1 MTEIIFSPY
10 RCNAADVVSAN
21 VIEEFLRE
29 NPVVPNSQIQAYQPY
44 MIPVQ
49 GERNHLSARYLKN
62 LPYEAR
68 VRLTHTVGQMGDLTV
83 ALSEFYN
90 EYFMGSKV
98 GDWQSISGAGLGAM
112 QTRTNNF
119 SATLESYQKKL
130 FEIRAAYQSKQPKA
144 ELLKLEAQAKD
155 IQAKLNSY
163 FRSEMRRFSAKANA
177 RRGTVMTNSQ
187 RAVNIA
193 KSSRKTASIR
203 VTDAQ
208 QAQRLSRFASGL
220 KFVGNGLVVLD
231 AASRVGTVVDAKN
244 QGKDWQKVAVQESV
258 GMSTGFLAGGYAA
271 GATIGALTFVLGA
284 TPVGWVIAVGVGLTV
299 GFGAGSI
306 TNELSKSAVGDLYD
320 WSGRQSFF

>member
-10 RCNAADVVSAN
+10 RCNATDVISSN
-21 VIEEFLRE
+21 IIEDFFKE
-29 NPVVPNSQIQAYQPY
+29 NSVAPNNQLQAYQPY
-44 MIPVQ
+44 VIPVKGQ
-49 GERNHLSARYLKN
+49 RNDLSARYLKT

-68 VRLTHTVGQMGDLTV
+68 VRLAHTAGQMGDLTV
-83 ALSEFYN
+83 ALSDFYN
-90 EYFMGSKV
+90 EYFLGSKI

-119 SATLESYQKKL
+119 SAALESYQKKL
-130 FEIRAAYQSKQPKA
+130 FEIRAAYKNKLPKV
-144 ELLKLEAQAKD
+144 ELVRLEAQAKD
-155 IQAKLNSY
+155 IQAKLNTH
-163 FRSEMRRFSAKANA
+163 FRAEMRRFTAKANA
-177 RRGTVMTNSQ
+177 RRGTVMSNSQ

-203 VTDAQ
+203 VTDVQ

-220 KFVGNGLVVLD
+220 KYAGNGLVVLD
-231 AASRVGTVVDAKN
+231 AVSRVGTVVDAKN